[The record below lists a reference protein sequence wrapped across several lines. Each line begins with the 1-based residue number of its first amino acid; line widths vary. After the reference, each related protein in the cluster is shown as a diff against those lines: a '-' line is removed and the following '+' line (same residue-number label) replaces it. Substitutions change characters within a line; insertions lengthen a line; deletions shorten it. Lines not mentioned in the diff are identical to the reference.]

1 MTKMK
6 AWISASRLRT
16 LPLAI
21 AGIILGSFLAASKN
35 EHNWTITGMA
45 ILTAVLL
52 QVLSN
57 LANDYGDFSKG
68 TDNENRV
75 GPERALQ
82 SGAITK
88 YQMKLALVLFIILS
102 FISGIYLLW
111 LSFGSQKIVYALIF
125 LCIGILAI
133 WAAIKYTVGKSAYG
147 YHGLG
152 DFFVFIFFGWVSV
165 MGVYFLQVQTIDLPI
180 FLPASALGLLSTGV
194 LNLNNTRDIVNDK
207 DSGKITLAVKLGYNN
222 ARKYQMMLFIVTVV
236 LSSLYT
242 SIFGTGLGQQLYWIS
257 VIPLAIVVIKTY
269 NITEPR
275 KLDPLLKIQALSTLL
290 YALTFGL
297 GQIS

>member
-1 MTKMK
+1 MTKLK

-21 AGIILGSFLAASKN
+21 AGIILGSFLAASKSN
-35 EHNWTITGMA
+35 HDWSITGMA

-88 YQMKLALVLFIILS
+88 SQMKIALVLFVILS
-102 FISGIYLLW
+102 LISGVYLLW

-125 LCIGILAI
+125 LGIGILAI

-147 YHGLG
+147 YNGLG
-152 DFFVFIFFGWVSV
+152 DLFVFIFFGWVSV

-180 FLPASALGLLSTGV
+180 FLPASALGLLSAGV

-242 SIFGTGLGQQLYWIS
+242 SIFGSGLWQQLYWIS
-257 VIPLAIVVIKTY
+257 VIPLALVVIKTY

-275 KLDPLLKIQALSTLL
+275 KLDPLLKMQALSTLL
-290 YALTFGL
+290 YALSFGI
-297 GQIS
+297 GQIL

>member
-1 MTKMK
+1 MTNMK

-21 AGIILGSFLAASKN
+21 AGIILGSFLAAAKN
-35 EHNWTITGMA
+35 EHNWSITGMA

-75 GPERALQ
+75 GPKRAMQ

-88 YQMKLALVLFIILS
+88 PQMKLALLLFIILS
-102 FISGIYLLW
+102 FVSGIYLLW

-125 LCIGILAI
+125 LGIGILAI

-165 MGVYFLQVQTIDLPI
+165 MGVYFLQVQTIDMPI

-207 DSGKITLAVKLGYNN
+207 DSGKITLAVKMGYNN

-242 SIFGTGLGQQLYWIS
+242 SIFGTGLWQQLYWIS

-269 NITEPR
+269 NITEPK

-297 GQIS
+297 GQIL